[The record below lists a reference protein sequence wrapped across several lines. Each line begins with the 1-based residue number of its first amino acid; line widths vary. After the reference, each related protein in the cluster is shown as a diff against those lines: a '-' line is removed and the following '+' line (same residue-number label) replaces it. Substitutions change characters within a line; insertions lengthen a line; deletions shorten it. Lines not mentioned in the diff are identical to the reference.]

1 MIDYVWLYIVAP
13 LSSDH
18 RGFRRYIILDLSISL
33 WICLFLLLFKCIIY
47 YLSLFSSEVLR
58 LCRDT
63 FRCGEKF
70 NYSIRCL
77 WLNRAWHVQAG
88 MAELTRFLYATV
100 QRHSTKAQYKGTV
113 QGHSTKAQYKGTVQ
127 GHSTKAQY
135 KGTIKGHSTKTQYK
149 GTIQGH
155 NKKAQYKDTV
165 QRHNTKALYKGTIQR
180 HSTQSQYKGTVQR
193 QCTKSQYIDTIQ
205 RQSTQAQYKCKQQ

>member
-1 MIDYVWLYIVAP
+1 M
-13 LSSDH
+13 
-18 RGFRRYIILDLSISL
+18 DLSIPVF
-33 WICLFLLLFKCIIY
+33 IKMYNLLLFVLLLC
-47 YLSLFSSEVLR
+47 LFSSEVLR

-113 QGHSTKAQYKGTVQ
+113 QGHSTKA
-127 GHSTKAQY
+127 HY
-135 KGTIKGHSTKTQYK
+135 KGTIKRHSTKTQ
-149 GTIQGH
+149 
-155 NKKAQYKDTV
+155 
-165 QRHNTKALYKGTIQR
+165 YKGTIQR

-193 QCTKSQYIDTIQ
+193 QCTKSQYIDTVQ
-205 RQSTQAQYKCKQQ
+205 RRSTQAQYKCKQQ